1 MKRIL
6 TIQDFSCVGK
16 CSLTVALPILS
27 GFGIETCAL
36 PTALL
41 SNHTAFKSWS
51 FDNLSRDIPD
61 ITAAWEREKI
71 DFDGVY
77 TGYLGAKEL
86 IEQVKDIIRRFNRGT
101 VLIDPAMGDNGKLY
115 AGFDAEYARANASL
129 CALADVVTPNV
140 TEASMIL
147 GREYKSEYDYEY
159 LLSLCRGMADLGAKN
174 VVITGVRKGDNIGV
188 FCLIDGEVFEY
199 YTAKEK
205 TDLHGTGDI
214 YSSALFGGI
223 MRGFCLKESA
233 VFACE
238 YTKKAIRCTFLTDN
252 PRTYGAGFEDC
263 YEDIVNFVN
272 TPKGKK

>member
-27 GFGIETCAL
+27 GFGVETCAL

-41 SNHTAFKSWS
+41 SNHTMFKTWS

-61 ITAAWEREKI
+61 IVAAWEREKI

-86 IEQVKDIIRRFNRGT
+86 IEQTKDIIRKFNRGT

-115 AGFDAEYARANASL
+115 PGFDDEYARANASL

-140 TEASMIL
+140 TEASKIL
-147 GREYKSEYDYEY
+147 NKEYKDDYDYDY
-159 LLSLCRGMADLGAKN
+159 LLSLCVALNNLGAKN
-174 VVITGVRKGDNIGV
+174 VVITGVRKDENIGV
-188 FCLIDGEVFEY
+188 FCLIDGKVFEY
-199 YTAKEK
+199 YTLKEK

-214 YSSALFGGI
+214 FSSALYGGI
-223 MRGFCLKESA
+223 MRGKSIKEAA

-238 YTKKAIRCTFLTDN
+238 YTKKAIQRTFLTDN
-252 PRTYGAGFEDC
+252 PRTYGAAFEEC
-263 YEDIVNFVN
+263 YADIVEFI
-272 TPKGKK
+272 K